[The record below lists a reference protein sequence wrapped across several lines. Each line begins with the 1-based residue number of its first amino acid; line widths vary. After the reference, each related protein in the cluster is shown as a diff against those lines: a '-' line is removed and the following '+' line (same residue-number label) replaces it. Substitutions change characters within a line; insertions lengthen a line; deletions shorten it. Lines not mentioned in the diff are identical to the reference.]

1 MNKSQMIISNGL
13 KYFSKFVDL
22 LLLFVHCTLSYA
34 FLQNTIVQMKMEAVF
49 IIFKCIEIQ
58 NT

>member
-13 KYFSKFVDL
+13 KYFSTFVDL

-34 FLQNTIVQMKMEAVF
+34 FLQHNCTNENGGSIYHF
-49 IIFKCIEIQ
+49 
-58 NT
+58 